1 MKVYSNH
8 YYTKTVC
15 KGGPHSIM
23 ATGYIL
29 IHPYKKNRDVLT
41 NRFYSSEYKRKQDFD
56 ILGHTGAKFTGTL
69 LKIHCLPIQHSAK
82 YLPSVRQKA
91 PGKSAVSRS
100 GSCLKNNCQKQ
111 SS

>member
-29 IHPYKKNRDVLT
+29 IHPYKKTETFLQIVFIVVNIKESRTLT
-41 NRFYSSEYKRKQDFD
+41 Y
-56 ILGHTGAKFTGTL
+56 
-69 LKIHCLPIQHSAK
+69 
-82 YLPSVRQKA
+82 
-91 PGKSAVSRS
+91 
-100 GSCLKNNCQKQ
+100 
-111 SS
+111 